1 MYKETLSTLLSF
13 VGKDILKEKNIN
25 KLEESIF
32 SKLNKKEEFIEIV
45 DYLKGL
51 EDFSI
56 KNQLYEMLKIKA
68 FDLLKIVYSEDLI
81 KYGDMKYEISID
93 FEDFRS
99 IIEFIDVDEIKGEKI
114 FNILSPKISV
124 RLSTLNEIVN
134 GESSSNRIWYENE
147 IKGVLNR
154 LKPLTKKF
162 LKMLIEKG
170 KMDSDEIVKE
180 LDLKNYRSISAL
192 VSAISRNSPKDK
204 EKLVFKDGNSI
215 KINQKYID
223 LISKHVNN

>member
-45 DYLKGL
+45 DYLEGL

>member
-1 MYKETLSTLLSF
+1 MYKETLSTLLNF
-13 VGKDILKEKNIN
+13 VGRDILKEENIK

-45 DYLKGL
+45 GYLEGL

-68 FDLLKIVYSEDLI
+68 FDLLKVVYSKDFI
-81 KYGDMKYEISID
+81 KYGDKKYEISID
-93 FEDFRS
+93 FDDFRS

-114 FNILSPKISV
+114 FNMLSPKIAV
-124 RLSTLNEIVN
+124 RLSTLNEILN

-170 KMDSDEIVKE
+170 KMNSDEIVKE

-192 VSAISRNSPKDK
+192 VSAISRNSPKGK
-204 EKLVFKDGNSI
+204 EKLVFKDGNNI

-223 LISKHVNN
+223 LISKHIK